1 MLNNSIKT
9 KLKNDEIVFGT
20 FFKIYSPAMMEIIG
34 RLGFDFTIIDT
45 EHNFLSYAE
54 VENLVR
60 AADSVG
66 MCTVIRTQDDSEST
80 ILHSLDTGAGG
91 IQVPS
96 LHTVEEVK
104 GVIEKSKYFPAGMRG
119 WGNGTRAGDY
129 ALTSA
134 KEYLAYSNENSML
147 VIHIENV
154 EMVEQIEEL
163 CQLPYIDVFFVGP
176 GDLSQSMGKPGQI
189 NDPEVVANVEKVI
202 TTARK
207 YGKSVG
213 TYIAGEAS
221 MERYIKL
228 GARYIVWKSD
238 MAIYVEALKSAVQK
252 FAQFR

>member
-1 MLNNSIKT
+1 MLNNSIKL

-20 FFKIYSPAMMEIIG
+20 FFKVYSPAMMEIVG
-34 RLGFDFTIIDT
+34 KLGFDFTIIDT
-45 EHNFLSYAE
+45 EHNSLSYTE

-66 MCTVIRTQDDSEST
+66 LCSIIRTQDASEST
-80 ILHSLDTGAGG
+80 ILHALDTGAGG

-96 LHTVEEVK
+96 LHTVDEVK
-104 GVIEKSKYFPAGMRG
+104 GVIAKSKYFPLGMRG

-129 ALTSA
+129 ALTNA
-134 KEYLAYSNENSML
+134 KEYLEYSNENSML
-147 VIHIENV
+147 IIHIENV

-163 CQLPYIDVFFVGP
+163 CQIPYIDVFFVGP
-176 GDLSQSMGKPGQI
+176 GDLSQSMGRPGQI
-189 NDPEVVANVEKVI
+189 NDPEVVAKVEKVI
-202 TTARK
+202 ATARK

-221 MERYIKL
+221 LEKYIKL

-238 MAIYVEALKSAVQK
+238 MAIYVEALKAAVQK
-252 FAQFR
+252 LTSFR